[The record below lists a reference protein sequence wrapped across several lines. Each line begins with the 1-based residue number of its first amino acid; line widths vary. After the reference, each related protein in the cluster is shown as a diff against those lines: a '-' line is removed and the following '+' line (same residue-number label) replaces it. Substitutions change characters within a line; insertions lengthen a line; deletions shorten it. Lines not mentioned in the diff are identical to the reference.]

1 MDRFFNLLYTVPYY
15 QGFIE
20 RISIY
25 YWANISKKDPTS
37 TMMRLFPGE
46 NVINPNYVI
55 YGNNTI
61 NGRYHI
67 FLIHLIFFKNPI
79 IIMPL

>member
-1 MDRFFNLLYTVPYY
+1 MDRFFNLLYSVPYY

-25 YWANISKKDPTS
+25 YWANISKKDPAS

-61 NGRYHI
+61 NGI
-67 FLIHLIFFKNPI
+67 
-79 IIMPL
+79 